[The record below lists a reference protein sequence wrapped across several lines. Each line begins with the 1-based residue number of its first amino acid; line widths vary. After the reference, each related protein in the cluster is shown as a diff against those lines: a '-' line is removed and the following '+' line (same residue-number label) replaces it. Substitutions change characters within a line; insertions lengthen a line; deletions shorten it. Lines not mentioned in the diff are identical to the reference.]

1 MNVTFRLAALTAVI
15 ASAYAGASLL
25 SACSSNGGSK
35 DGGADSST
43 DSGKKDSGV
52 KDSGGGGDAGDDSA
66 APTFDPLCT
75 APAQAAS
82 NGACI
87 TIDGTAFQCNP
98 VTSTGCEDAGVG
110 ATCDLGDDG
119 KGGSAFVCFP
129 PPNDVAL
136 CGDCDNSNG
145 PFCKPTMHC
154 APTASGFGCARFC
167 CDDGDCTGGKCDL
180 SILGGQAPGI
190 CVK

>member
-1 MNVTFRLAALTAVI
+1 MKVTFRLAALTAVI
-15 ASAYAGASLL
+15 ASAYAGGTLL
-25 SACSSNGGSK
+25 AACSSNGGNK

-43 DSGKKDSGV
+43 DSPVKKDSGT
-52 KDSGGGGDAGDDSA
+52 KDTGTGSDAGDDGAA

-75 APAQAAS
+75 APVTAAS
-82 NGACI
+82 NGSCV
-87 TIDGTAFQCNP
+87 TIDGTNFTCNP
-98 VTSTGCEDAGVG
+98 VNNAGCDAGAG
-110 ATCDLGDDG
+110 ETCDLSSQG
-119 KGGSAFVCFP
+119 FVCFP
-129 PPNDVAL
+129 APNDVPL
-136 CGDCDNSNG
+136 CGTCDNQNG

-154 APTASGFGCARFC
+154 VGTDGGGTGCARFC